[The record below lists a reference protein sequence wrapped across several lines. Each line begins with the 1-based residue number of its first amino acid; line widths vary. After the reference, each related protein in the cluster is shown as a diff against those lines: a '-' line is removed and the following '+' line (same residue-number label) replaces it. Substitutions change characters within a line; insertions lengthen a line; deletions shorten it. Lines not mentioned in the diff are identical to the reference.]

1 MKSVNEKTAYEDL
14 ANAIVVKACDDYLE
28 GIKHLWSLE
37 HGPRRSKVY
46 KDKSKLIIEWTG
58 IKDSAESFLRSERL
72 AIFTKVS
79 GEYLLSKL
87 DEEFENWKS
96 SHE

>member
-14 ANAIVVKACDDYLE
+14 ANAIVAKACEDYLE
-28 GIKHLWSLE
+28 GRKHLWSLQY
-37 HGPRRSKVY
+37 GPKRNKAY
-46 KDKSKLIIEWTG
+46 KDKSKLIVRWTG
-58 IKDSAESFLRSERL
+58 IKDSAEGFLRSDRL
-72 AIFTKVS
+72 AMFTRVS

-87 DEEFENWKS
+87 DEEFEAWKK